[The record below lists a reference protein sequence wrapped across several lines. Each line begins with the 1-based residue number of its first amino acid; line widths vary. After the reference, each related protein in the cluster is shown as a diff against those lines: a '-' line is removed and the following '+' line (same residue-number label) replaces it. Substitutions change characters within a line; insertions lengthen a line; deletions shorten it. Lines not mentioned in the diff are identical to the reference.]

1 MARQVQIALI
11 DDIDGSEAA
20 ESIVFGIGGQ
30 HYEID
35 LNEDNAEAF
44 REAFKPYIKVA
55 RTSKQFTPK
64 EAPAIRAWAKENNV
78 KVNARGRLQ
87 AESSLPTTQPWQRSR
102 VQSPS
107 STLEYLI
114 LPVVRSSRPLWE

>member
-11 DDIDGSEAA
+11 DDIDGSEAS

-35 LNEDNAEAF
+35 LNEANAEAF
-44 REAFKPYIKVA
+44 REALKPYIKVA
-55 RTSKQFTPK
+55 RASKQFTPK

-78 KVNARGRLQ
+78 KGQRPWSSAGRCNCR
-87 AESSLPTTQPWQRSR
+87 LPCCDG
-102 VQSPS
+102 
-107 STLEYLI
+107 
-114 LPVVRSSRPLWE
+114 